1 MLGAKSTKPR
11 IGHRRNRQDRRQK
24 YVVNGERHNA
34 SLPRHAL
41 ELGGLLAGLP
51 LGMVSLGA
59 NIRLVSDGIVEAENA
74 EQELLGFDR
83 TREISNK
90 SAEEIAKQWGQ
101 TDDITVV
108 TVRRLPA

>member
-1 MLGAKSTKPR
+1 MLGAKGSEFR

-41 ELGGLLAGLP
+41 ELVGLLAGLP

-74 EQELLGFDR
+74 ERQ
-83 TREISNK
+83 IY
-90 SAEEIAKQWGQ
+90 Q

-108 TVRRLPA
+108 IVQRFK